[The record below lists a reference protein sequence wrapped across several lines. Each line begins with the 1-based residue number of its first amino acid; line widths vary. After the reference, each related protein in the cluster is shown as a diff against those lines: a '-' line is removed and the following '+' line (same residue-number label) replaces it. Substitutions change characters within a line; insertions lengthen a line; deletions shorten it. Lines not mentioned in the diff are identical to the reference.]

1 MEQTVAAMD
10 VSDAASDAKPSE
22 EVLRLRRFHERCVGQ
37 EQEALP
43 VRPVGSSAASETL
56 AVTMARVRSET
67 LAVAP
72 PAAEDEPMALQAALL
87 EELVTSI
94 GGIEPV
100 HAAAL
105 RSAGVTAQTLLRS
118 TKPEFDAITKGA
130 GLTLGVRLKLRGAI
144 NKIVAAC
151 SGCG

>member
-43 VRPVGSSAASETL
+43 VRPVGSSAA
-56 AVTMARVRSET
+56 SET